1 MGRNTSKVRN
11 ALPPYRGGATIQGLP
26 EKCQNLLFKK
36 TRWLVTVNQFISPP
50 HYLVEKIRMNLA
62 GRLTGGV
69 PKEVGKQVGVR
80 KNRALVSWIE
90 GVLQATLG
98 DHVDSFGP

>member
-1 MGRNTSKVRN
+1 
-11 ALPPYRGGATIQGLP
+11 
-26 EKCQNLLFKK
+26 
-36 TRWLVTVNQFISPP
+36 
-50 HYLVEKIRMNLA
+50 MNLA

-90 GVLQATLG
+90 GILQATLG
-98 DHVDSFGP
+98 DYVDSFGP